1 MGRSDM
7 HISILALGTR
17 GDIQPSLALAQTLA
31 GRGHA
36 VRFISHPGFA
46 GLAGGRGVE
55 FCPLAAMQGELASP
69 LGKDLFAKGLAPLRS
84 FRVTAA
90 LAKRYSLEWS
100 RQSCALATGSDC
112 VIGTTYTAFTA
123 TTLGKQRTIPFIQAF
138 FQPILPTR
146 AFSSIFLPKLPFAA
160 GLFNWLTHQ
169 IFNQILWSLL
179 RPLASE
185 AARELWPSERL
196 PLMSPIRSTRT
207 PSRPTLMAL
216 SRHVVPP
223 PADWDASIH
232 VTGYWFLEPSPAW
245 RPSAELVRF
254 LTSGPPP
261 VYVGFGSM
269 SLKDPAATVAL
280 VLAAA
285 EKAKCRLVLDAGWGG
300 LAPSSPLDGVFAVAD
315 IPHDWLFPRM
325 AAIVH
330 HGGAGTIGEVLRAG
344 RPSVAIPFI
353 ADQPYWGRHIADLGV
368 AASPIPFRS
377 LQADC
382 LAQAIGR
389 CLHDQ
394 AMRAGA
400 ARFKAL
406 IAAEEGTRKAAELIE
421 AAARGDTA

>member
-1 MGRSDM
+1 MR
-7 HISILALGTR
+7 ISILALGTR

-69 LGKDLFAKGLAPLRS
+69 IGKDLFAKGLAPFRS
-84 FRVTAA
+84 FRATAA

-112 VIGTTYTAFTA
+112 VIGTTFTAFTA
-123 TTLGKQRTIPFIQAF
+123 ATLGKQRTIPFIQAF

-146 AFSSIFLPKLPFAA
+146 AFSSIFLPKLPVSA
-160 GLFNWLTHQ
+160 GLVNWLTHQ

-196 PLMSPIRSTRT
+196 PLRTPLRSTKI
-207 PSRPTLMAL
+207 PSRPTLLAF

-223 PADWDASIH
+223 PADWDASVH
-232 VTGYWFLEPSPAW
+232 VTGYWFLERSPDW
-245 RPSAELVRF
+245 QPSAELIRF

-261 VYVGFGSM
+261 VYVGFSSM
-269 SLKDPAATVAL
+269 TLKDPAATVAL

-300 LAPSSPLDGVFAVAD
+300 LRPADPPDWVFSVSD

-330 HGGAGTIGEVLRAG
+330 HGGAGTVGEILRAG
-344 RPSVAIPFI
+344 RPSIAIPFV
-353 ADQPYWGRHIADLGV
+353 ADQPFWGRRLADLGV
-368 AASPIPFRS
+368 AASPLPFRS
-377 LQADC
+377 LKADC
-382 LAQAIGR
+382 LAKGIEC
-389 CLHDQ
+389 CLHDLAIQ
-394 AMRAGA
+394 AEA
-400 ARFKAL
+400 ARFQAL
-406 IAAEEGTRKAAELIE
+406 IAAEEGARKAAELIE
-421 AAARGDTA
+421 SAARGDMA